1 MRRVRSQFPRP
12 GIRRFADRGS
22 GAGVRWS
29 SGRLGRSLSCA
40 LLVFAAVAASATFG
54 PAAASAAVVDVTL
67 AGAGTGTV
75 TSTPAGVNCSNTPG
89 AEQTDCNVDLGP
101 SVYQVKLHASAD
113 SSFVFRGWSGTAGGT
128 CGSGSENPC
137 LTGFLFMPGAVTAT
151 FGPPPDPPAATTD
164 SASAVGP
171 FSAKLLGQ
179 VNPGGNAVTD
189 CYFEIGTTTDYG
201 QKVACQPPS
210 LGAGSSDVAVNAGS
224 GTLKAATTYHYRL
237 VAKNVGG
244 SEAGV
249 DRTFTT
255 AAAPP
260 DDCPNAAERVQQ
272 AAQALSECMAYEM
285 VSPSTKYSQGI
296 DVSDMDPPG
305 DTMLMGSPGGFA
317 GSPTVDGL
325 FNTYSSVRNPAGWS
339 TQPRNLSAEFE
350 LLGNPKD
357 NLPDLSRVLMQAAT
371 FADRDDDTQRFY
383 FSDADG
389 THRPASPPLKFLGGS
404 GTATSAFL
412 EFGAATPDLSRFVI
426 STTNVK
432 ILPGYDPTGGAAT
445 SKNIYEVVGA
455 GTDHMSVRRVDLD
468 NSGVVVGP
476 LCAGRGLGGQ
486 NTSRLARGTNLISAD
501 GQVIFFS
508 AFAQAAPTAACTASA
523 RGRLRV
529 LARIDG
535 NRTVEV
541 SQSQCTRVADPGAV
555 PPVTACNA
563 AADVLFEGASSDGQI
578 VYFTTT
584 QQLTNDDTNT
594 NSDLY
599 EYRFASGMAAGSLR
613 RVTTA
618 VAGAPDAA
626 ANVSGI
632 LAMSADEGQPVRVY
646 FAAQGRITTAANELG
661 QQPIAGNN
669 LYLYERSA
677 DGTSS
682 RIVFVATLSSGDS
695 GLWGMFGR
703 LSDVAD
709 HGRILVFPSAARLTA
724 DDTDDAIDLY
734 RYDAG
739 SGALRRVS
747 TAELGSD
754 GGNGNFPV
762 IQGAIS
768 FFADETVGTGLRAV
782 SADGSVVVFGTREAL
797 SPRDING
804 AEDVYRWRDGVV
816 SLVTDGQGPE
826 AGIVSIKPVFGVSQ
840 DGRSVV
846 FSTQQQLLPAD
857 GDGVTDV
864 YAARVDGGF
873 LDTTVAPE
881 ECHGDGCQGET
892 SPPPPIARLG
902 GSGDFVGPGNPAVP
916 KPVRPS
922 VSVKKLR
929 AVTGTAATLKVRVPG
944 AGRISVR
951 GASVRTSRR
960 SATKAGTYS
969 VRIALSAQAR
979 SSLKKRKKLSV
990 RVRVAYRVA
999 GGRSASRTL
1008 LVTFK
1013 QPDTAKRSKKGGRR

>member
-1 MRRVRSQFPRP
+1 MKRVRRQLPRP
-12 GIRRFADRGS
+12 VFRLFADRGS
-22 GAGVRWS
+22 GAGLRGS
-29 SGRLGRSLSCA
+29 SSRLGRSLTCA
-40 LLVFAAVAASATFG
+40 LLVFAAVVASATFG
-54 PAAASAAVVDVTL
+54 VAAASAGVVNVTL

-89 AEQTDCNVDLGP
+89 DEQTDCNVDLGP

-151 FGPPPDPPAATTD
+151 FGPPPDPPAAATD
-164 SASAVGP
+164 SASAIGP
-171 FSAKLLGQ
+171 FSAKLHGQ

-210 LGAGSSDVAVNAGS
+210 LGTGSSDVAVNAGA

-244 SEAGV
+244 ANFGA
-249 DRTFTT
+249 DQTFTT
-255 AAAPP
+255 SASEP
-260 DDCPNAAERVQQ
+260 DSCPNAAARAQQ
-272 AAQALSECMAYEM
+272 AAQALPQCMAYEM
-285 VSPSTKYSQGI
+285 LSPSTKYSQGV
-296 DVSDMDPPG
+296 DVTDLDPFG
-305 DTMLMGSPGGFA
+305 DTMLMGSGGGFA
-317 GSPTVDGL
+317 DSPTVTGL
-325 FNTYSSVRNPAGWS
+325 FNTYEAARKPAGW
-339 TQPRNLSAEFE
+339 TTLPRNLPAEFVRPSA
-350 LLGNPKD
+350 PKD
-357 NLPDLSRVLMQAAT
+357 NLPDLSRVLMLSAT
-371 FADRDDDTQRFY
+371 DADLDNDAYRFQ

-389 THRPASPPLKFLGGS
+389 TFRPASPPFRIITEAGLAGTVVEYISGS
-404 GTATSAFL
+404 R
-412 EFGAATPDLSRFVI
+412 DLSRFVVE
-426 STTNVK
+426 TVNTK
-432 ILPGYDPTGGAAT
+432 ILPGYDPVAAAG
-445 SKNIYEVVGA
+445 KNFYEVVDA
-455 GTDHMSVRRVDLD
+455 GTDHMSIRRVDLD
-468 NSGVVVGP
+468 DAGVVVGP

-486 NTSRLARGTNLISAD
+486 NTSRLSRGTNLMSAD
-501 GQVIFFS
+501 GRVIFFT

-535 NRTVEV
+535 ERTVEV
-541 SQSQCTRVADPGAV
+541 SQSRCTRVADAGAV

-578 VYFTTT
+578 VYFITT
-584 QQLTNDDTNT
+584 QQLTNDDTDT

-599 EYRFASGMAAGSLR
+599 EYRFADGEDAATLR

-618 VAGAPDAA
+618 ADGAPDAV
-626 ANVSGI
+626 ANVQGV
-632 LAMSADEGQPVRVY
+632 LAMSVEEGRPFRVY
-646 FAAQGRITTAANELG
+646 FAARGRITTAANELG
-661 QQPIAGNN
+661 QQPSAAGNN

-682 RIVFVATLSSGDS
+682 RIVFVTTLSSGDA
-695 GLWGMFGR
+695 GLWGAFGR
-703 LSDVAD
+703 PSDVAD
-709 HGRILVFPSAARLTA
+709 DGRVLILPSPARLTA
-724 DDTDDAIDLY
+724 DDTDDATDLY
-734 RYDAG
+734 RYDA
-739 SGALRRVS
+739 SSSALRRVS

-762 IQGAIS
+762 IQGAYKG
-768 FFADETVGTGLRAV
+768 FGADGTVSTGLRGI

-804 AEDVYRWRDGVV
+804 TDDVYRWRDGVV

-826 AGIVSIKPVFGVSQ
+826 AGIVSIKPNFGVSH

-846 FSTQQQLLPAD
+846 FSTQQRLLPAD

-881 ECHGDGCQGET
+881 ECHDDDCQGAT
-892 SPPPPIARLG
+892 SPPPPIPRLG
-902 GSGDFVGPGNPAVP
+902 GSVDFVGPGNPVVP

-922 VSVKKLR
+922 VSVKKLK

-944 AGRISVR
+944 AGRISVS
-951 GASVRTSRR
+951 GTSVRTSRR

-969 VRIALSAQAR
+969 VKIALRAR
-979 SSLKKRKKLSV
+979 AKSSLKKRKKLSV
-990 RVRVAYRVA
+990 RVRVAYRA
-999 GGRSASRTL
+999 ADRRSASQTM
-1008 LVTFK
+1008 LVRFK
-1013 QPDTAKRSKKGGRR
+1013 QPNTPERSKKGGQR